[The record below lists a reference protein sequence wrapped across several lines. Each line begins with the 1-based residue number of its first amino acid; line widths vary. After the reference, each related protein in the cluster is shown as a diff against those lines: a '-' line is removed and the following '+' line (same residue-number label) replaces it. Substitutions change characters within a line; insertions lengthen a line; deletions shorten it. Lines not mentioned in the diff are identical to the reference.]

1 MEDKRENTTSY
12 SRYLIWILCIA
23 FLLCFVVALL
33 NYIVDPYFHYHKPY
47 TNYRLAD
54 ERYINDGIA
63 RNFDYDAIIIGN
75 SLSENFKCSQY
86 DALFDVKSVK
96 LPYSGSGVK
105 ELWDALGHMIGRK
118 PLSEDAY
125 NHIAETQPEYID
137 DYKALDGYGKDI
149 KEVLICVDIDD
160 IDRYYSWH
168 RYNEYPDY
176 LYDDIWWNDI
186 NYLLN
191 KDTLYRGTV
200 YNLGMTIAG
209 KESTSFD
216 EYASWTRESGPKQ
229 ALGDLDYID
238 ENINGMDRSF
248 EEKDAARVCYNIK
261 CNVLPVIEAN
271 PNVRF
276 RFLVAPISIAKWAE
290 YRSDGKT
297 GYIVDVV
304 KCFSDMLLEYNNVEI
319 YSFLD
324 SYDVINDLDR
334 YCDSIHYDAGVSEWM
349 LDEISMGNHNVNT
362 DNMMRYYDDLKAY
375 LTSYDYVSLNDY
387 LDSQ

>member
-105 ELWDALGHMIGRK
+105 ELWDALGHIIGRK

-149 KEVLICVDIDD
+149 KEILICVDIDD

-168 RYNEYPDY
+168 RYN
-176 LYDDIWWNDI
+176 
-186 NYLLN
+186 
-191 KDTLYRGTV
+191 
-200 YNLGMTIAG
+200 
-209 KESTSFD
+209 
-216 EYASWTRESGPKQ
+216 
-229 ALGDLDYID
+229 
-238 ENINGMDRSF
+238 
-248 EEKDAARVCYNIK
+248 
-261 CNVLPVIEAN
+261 
-271 PNVRF
+271 
-276 RFLVAPISIAKWAE
+276 
-290 YRSDGKT
+290 
-297 GYIVDVV
+297 
-304 KCFSDMLLEYNNVEI
+304 
-319 YSFLD
+319 
-324 SYDVINDLDR
+324 
-334 YCDSIHYDAGVSEWM
+334 
-349 LDEISMGNHNVNT
+349 
-362 DNMMRYYDDLKAY
+362 
-375 LTSYDYVSLNDY
+375 
-387 LDSQ
+387 